1 MRKERLALRAQHLL
15 GAQAGTGRH
24 RETLSFVHVLR
35 QTECDGRAESAGIA
49 IGLRDCLPA
58 TAAEHLSKVTF
69 DTFRHPMSSCMYMCM
84 YGSRAAMGLATG
96 TATCCA
102 QFMHAHM
109 DCSPVLRCAMRR
121 WLLAKAPT
129 AGLS

>member
-1 MRKERLALRAQHLL
+1 MCCIKLNEMGIHEHKVQAWQLPCVIACLQQLL
-15 GAQAGTGRH
+15 N
-24 RETLSFVHVLR
+24 
-35 QTECDGRAESAGIA
+35 
-49 IGLRDCLPA
+49 
-58 TAAEHLSKVTF
+58 TF
-69 DTFRHPMSSCMYMCM
+69 DTFRLPVSACMYMCM